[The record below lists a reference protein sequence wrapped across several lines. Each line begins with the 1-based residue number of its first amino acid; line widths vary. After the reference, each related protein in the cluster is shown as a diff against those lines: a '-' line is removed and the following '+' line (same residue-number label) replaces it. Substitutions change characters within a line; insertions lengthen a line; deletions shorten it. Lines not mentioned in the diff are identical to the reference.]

1 MTFSRELKVGIF
13 LLVGLIISGVVVFVI
28 GDQQHMFESHVTFRT
43 AFNDVEGL
51 AEGATVRMNGINVGS
66 VSAVGHADNLND
78 PRIHV
83 EFWVVKSEARRVRV
97 DASARIINKGLL
109 GDKALELTPG
119 SIGKPPLDEGG
130 FMTSQPSPDI
140 TGLTSR
146 VGSIATQ
153 ADAVMGNLR
162 KISETVASEQTQQ
175 DLQGTL
181 RSMNVILQHVA
192 EGEGYAHRLLAD
204 PEEAERL
211 SRTIS
216 SLDRTSAELAVTS
229 REFRELMGRINRGP
243 GFVHDLI
250 YDRQGSQ
257 SLAQVGR
264 AADEVA
270 TTLKDVREGNGLAK
284 GLLYG
289 GDEQTGE
296 LVQNLTAASKDL
308 RDIMGGL
315 KSGKGTLGAML
326 VDPSVYED
334 LKVIL
339 GNVQRNTVLR
349 ALVRY
354 SIRKD
359 EQPPQVQ
366 INEPEP

>member
-1 MTFSRELKVGIF
+1 
-13 LLVGLIISGVVVFVI
+13 
-28 GDQQHMFESHVTFRT
+28 
-43 AFNDVEGL
+43 
-51 AEGATVRMNGINVGS
+51 
-66 VSAVGHADNLND
+66 
-78 PRIHV
+78 
-83 EFWVVKSEARRVRV
+83 
-97 DASARIINKGLL
+97 
-109 GDKALELTPG
+109 
-119 SIGKPPLDEGG
+119 
-130 FMTSQPSPDI
+130 
-140 TGLTSR
+140 
-146 VGSIATQ
+146 
-153 ADAVMGNLR
+153 
-162 KISETVASEQTQQ
+162 
-175 DLQGTL
+175 
-181 RSMNVILQHVA
+181 MNVILQHVA